1 MKSLTGLGKAD
12 RERIGSLI
20 RDTKGVIS
28 VDEAADILGVS
39 SVEAAKMLSRWSRKG
54 WLSRV
59 RRGFYIPIPIESR
72 TADVPLEDP
81 WLIAARLYNPCYIG
95 GWSAAEYW
103 NLTEQIFRTV
113 IVLTTKKPRDRSPI
127 LKGTNFMLRTI
138 SEKTMFGLKPA
149 WRGRAKV
156 SVSDPSRTMIDIL
169 SDPRLGGGI
178 RPTAD
183 ILNNYLKSEY
193 KNLARLIEYAERLN
207 NGAVFKRLGFL
218 LEKAAPDEV
227 EQIVACQKKL
237 TAGNTK
243 LDPQL
248 AADKLVTRWKLW
260 IPNSWAQERQV
271 D

>member
-1 MKSLTGLGKAD
+1 MQSLTGLGKVD
-12 RERIGSLI
+12 RERIGALI

-28 VDEAADILGVS
+28 VNEASDILGVS

-54 WLSRV
+54 WFSRI
-59 RRGFYIPIPIESR
+59 RRGFYIPVPIESR

-81 WLIAARLYNPCYIG
+81 WLIAAKLYNPCYIG

-113 IVLTTKKPRDRSPI
+113 IVLTTQKPRDRRPI
-127 LKGTNFMLRTI
+127 IKGINFLLRTI
-138 SEKTMFGLKPA
+138 SANAMFGLKA
-149 WRGRAKV
+149 VWRGRVKV
-156 SVSDPSRTMIDIL
+156 YVSDPSRTIIDMF

-178 RPTAD
+178 RSISD

-193 KNLARLIEYAERLN
+193 KNLALLIEYAERLG

-218 LEKAAPDEV
+218 LERATPNKV
-227 EQIVACQKKL
+227 KQIDACRKKI

-260 IPNSWAQERQV
+260 IPNSWAKERQV